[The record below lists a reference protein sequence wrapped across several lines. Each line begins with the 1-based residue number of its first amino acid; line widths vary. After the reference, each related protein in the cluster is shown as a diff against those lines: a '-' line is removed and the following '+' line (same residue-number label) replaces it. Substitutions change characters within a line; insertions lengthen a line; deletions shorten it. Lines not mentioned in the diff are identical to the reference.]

1 MCCVWHS
8 ICGPFIMNFPEDKL
22 YIDRLSIS
30 FFLILFIT
38 IQVSFSVLVFKANNN
53 IKKLKKEDLEFIN
66 TIPSHFLQEK
76 YDD

>member
-1 MCCVWHS
+1 
-8 ICGPFIMNFPEDKL
+8 MNFPEDKS

-30 FFLILFIT
+30 FFLILFII

-53 IKKLKKEDLEFIN
+53 IRKLKKEDLEFIN
-66 TIPSHFLQEK
+66 TIPSYFLQEK